1 VRDEFVAV
9 APIGSFILA
18 MTSLPAARLDPF
30 LVQGNLPMSN
40 APVPRP
46 LEYGA
51 PISLEHAKAVMA
63 AAEAEARA
71 NDWPMVIAI
80 VDSGGHLVM
89 LHSLDNAQHGSIA
102 VAQEKARCAVNFKR
116 ATKTLEESLS
126 QGGLHL
132 RLLATPGIAPLEG
145 GIPLM
150 AGGKIVGAIGVS
162 GMRSTQDG
170 QVAEAGAKAM

>member
-1 VRDEFVAV
+1 
-9 APIGSFILA
+9 
-18 MTSLPAARLDPF
+18 
-30 LVQGNLPMSN
+30 MSN
-40 APVPRP
+40 TTVARP

-51 PISLEHAKAVMA
+51 PISLERAKAVMA

-89 LHSLDNAQHGSIA
+89 LHSCDHAQHGSVVI
-102 VAQEKARCAVNFKR
+102 AQEKARCAVNFKR
-116 ATKTLEESLS
+116 ATRTIEDAVA
-126 QGGLHL
+126 QGGLNL
-132 RLLATPGIAPLEG
+132 RMLATPGMVPLEG
-145 GIPLM
+145 GVPLI

-170 QVAEAGAKAM
+170 QVAEAAAKAL

>member
-1 VRDEFVAV
+1 M
-9 APIGSFILA
+9 PN
-18 MTSLPAARLDPF
+18 AA
-30 LVQGNLPMSN
+30 
-40 APVPRP
+40 VPRP

-51 PISLEHAKAVMA
+51 PISLEKAKAVMA

-71 NDWPMVIAI
+71 NEWPLVIAI

-89 LHSLDNAQHGSIA
+89 LHSCDHAQHGSVLI
-102 VAQEKARCAVNFKR
+102 AQEKARCAVNFKR
-116 ATKTLEESLS
+116 ATKTLEDSVAE
-126 QGGLHL
+126 GGLNL
-132 RLLATPGIAPLEG
+132 RLLATPGMVPLEG
-145 GIPLM
+145 GLPLI

>member
-1 VRDEFVAV
+1 
-9 APIGSFILA
+9 
-18 MTSLPAARLDPF
+18 
-30 LVQGNLPMSN
+30 MSN
-40 APVPRP
+40 AAGSRP

-51 PISLEHAKAVMA
+51 PISLEKAKAVMA

-89 LHSLDNAQHGSIA
+89 LHSLDHAQHGSVAI
-102 VAQEKARCAVNFKR
+102 AQEKARCAVNFKR
-116 ATKTLEESLS
+116 PTKVFEDSLAE
-126 QGGLHL
+126 GGLHW
-132 RLLATPGIAPLEG
+132 RLLATPAIAPLEG

-150 AGGKIVGAIGVS
+150 KDGRIVGAIGVS